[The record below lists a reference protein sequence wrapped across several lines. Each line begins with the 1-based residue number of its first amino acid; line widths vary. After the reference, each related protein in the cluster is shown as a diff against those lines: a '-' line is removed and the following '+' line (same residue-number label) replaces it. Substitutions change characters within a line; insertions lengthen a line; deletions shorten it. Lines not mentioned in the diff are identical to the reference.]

1 LIGGTGDPEKRTD
14 TAKWD
19 HVWKLIVKHEAQTGK
34 GIDQKIA
41 NEHNK
46 ICAAKINDRT
56 VREDQRQKNW
66 YRSGTNT
73 NVSKKTLQP
82 S

>member
-46 ICAAKINDRT
+46 ICAAKINAGQCERINAKKIGQI
-56 VREDQRQKNW
+56 RYEYKRKQKNA
-66 YRSGTNT
+66 
-73 NVSKKTLQP
+73 QP